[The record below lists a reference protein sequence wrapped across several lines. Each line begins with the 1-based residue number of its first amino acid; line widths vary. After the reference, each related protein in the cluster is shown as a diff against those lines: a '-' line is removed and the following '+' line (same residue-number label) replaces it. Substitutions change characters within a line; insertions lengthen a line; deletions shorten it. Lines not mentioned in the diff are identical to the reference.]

1 MVSDQWNTVF
11 LLRTFFTYP
20 FGRTIFLFYWNIF
33 PLILSVKRIFAI
45 VEIRIKCSTN
55 NVKYS
60 NSGRKCS
67 EQGVIFF
74 RLRKIPASEES
85 CYAIISSCIYELLV
99 INAGGGGYRH
109 GKRVGISIKL
119 AWWDKKWT
127 NQRKTARSTSLC
139 CRRLSSSDSPMGSPK
154 RLSVKRTMCCVA
166 SKLYASSFHQQMTSN
181 ARFLCVCSL
190 HGYGKKPSYFYQ
202 FAARPSLP
210 AWVSFLPLSN
220 VNISTWSKVQ
230 KKASDELALELLLT

>member
-1 MVSDQWNTVF
+1 MFRARSH
-11 LLRTFFTYP
+11 
-20 FGRTIFLFYWNIF
+20 
-33 PLILSVKRIFAI
+33 
-45 VEIRIKCSTN
+45 
-55 NVKYS
+55 
-60 NSGRKCS
+60 
-67 EQGVIFF
+67 FF

-119 AWWDKKWT
+119 ALWDKKWT

-190 HGYGKKPSYFYQ
+190 HGYGKKPSFT
-202 FAARPSLP
+202 
-210 AWVSFLPLSN
+210 N
-220 VNISTWSKVQ
+220 
-230 KKASDELALELLLT
+230 LLLDQVYLHEFRSYPCQMLTFRHGQKFRKRHLMNLHWSFFSPNICTLPKSM